1 MYKVVKYFTD
11 LQDNSHAYNVG
22 DIFPRNGLEVSEQRF
37 KELST
42 TQNKRKTIL
51 IKEVEEK
58 LTEKVNEMTE
68 EVNEVTEEV
77 NEPKEDFMNPPVV
90 ELADAVEEEPPKKKR
105 GRPRNAQ

>member
-11 LQDNSHAYNVG
+11 LQDNSHVYNVG
-22 DIFPRNGLEVSEQRF
+22 DIFPHNGLEVSEQRF

-51 IKEVEEK
+51 IKKVEEE
-58 LTEKVNEMTE
+58 LTE
-68 EVNEVTEEV
+68 EVNEMTEEV

-90 ELADAVEEEPPKKKR
+90 KLADVVEEEPPKKKR

>member
-11 LQDNSHAYNVG
+11 LKDNSHAYNVG
-22 DIFPRNGLEVSEQRF
+22 DIFPHNGLEVSEQRF

-51 IKEVEEK
+51 IKKVEEE
-58 LTEKVNEMTE
+58 LTE
-68 EVNEVTEEV
+68 EVNEMTEEV
-77 NEPKEDFMNPPVV
+77 NEPKEDFMDPPVV
-90 ELADAVEEEPPKKKR
+90 ELADVVEEEPPKKKR